1 MHLNISFRVI
11 GLIFSSTFIITKHR
25 DEILRHVSVPIAV
38 VSQALLACSLLET
51 AATTDA
57 TW

>member
-1 MHLNISFRVI
+1 MHLNISFLVI

-51 AATTDA
+51 ADA